1 MINKNL
7 PTKLFL
13 NGPELSFTTQPGDV
27 TTSSGI
33 ATFTGIATA
42 AFPAGSTAVSDGS
55 ISFEWY
61 FDGSKIT
68 DSAEGDIATVGTAST
83 LTLTGLDSED
93 DLKQVYV
100 VADYNPTAYSSPTGS
115 DVTAGTARS
124 TGNAFNEPIQS
135 NAAIITID
143 PKIIID
149 TQPIDSVV
157 AAGIDHTYTIAA
169 SVAPTGPALSYQW
182 QLDGVDLTDG
192 VITSDVLGNA
202 TGEMTIVD
210 EASGSTTTVD
220 FSQVSVYN
228 SFTPGRTYTVTT
240 SSDIVTSLELKGG
253 GGGGSGFRNVTGSKG
268 GKATGKF
275 TFLSGQT
282 YKIQV
287 GSRGED
293 GADLPDVTTTGSGGF
308 PGGGDAP
315 SFNTS
320 FNRSG
325 AGGGYTGLFIT
336 SVTQANSIL
345 IAGGG
350 GGSSGDPGTGGDGG
364 GETGNAG
371 SNQGSDR
378 AGLGGT
384 QSAGGAAG
392 TNGPGSGTDGSA
404 LQGGQGTTSGN
415 GAAGGGG
422 GYFGGGGG
430 AANGPGT
437 GGGGSGFKHA
447 TLITDGVLTTGG
459 GENVEG
465 DGSLS
470 ITLISTSGS
479 EITTTSTTVRG
490 ATTPTLTINSETGGI
505 SGVVKCVVSALTDGT
520 HASNSP
526 LNSNEVNYSNL
537 IPRDILNFEAYDD
550 TSLATLSAHTMYEES
565 DSKDITLSTTQISQP
580 TTTTKSFSSN
590 DIAFYAPEKNVY
602 VELEI
607 RAGKGSDSGSNSGGE
622 GGYSKIRFTAN
633 KNDEYIIR
641 GLESSSAIFL
651 YRRANLIAVVGE
663 GGSAAQF
670 SGGGNGGGILQAGQ
684 NSGGSGGAKIADGAL
699 GENGTW
705 GGRANPSD
713 VYLEDNEVPGTASG
727 QTIKCSKGVYWRDQG
742 VSACADLNSATAA
755 SIPASGLSQFR
766 LSDGTIV
773 TNSGEINRGFKAG
786 YAINSTGGAGNA
798 DGTGKGGHGATG
810 GRGDTGGNGGGGG
823 SGYTDGSLTYVV
835 ESTVGGNTGDASV
848 ILRLATTAT
857 DPVPVPPPPEERIVR
872 WSVARSAGDN
882 NTVTFSKQSG
892 SGPSSITFGPNS
904 ANINTLIGS
913 GAVYTRTGFTNSGS
927 GTLGFRLSGN
937 TLGIDDRQGAGGD
950 NDYNDLQVTP
960 SQGRFT
966 SDSRWEANWQ
976 IY

>member
-42 AFPAGSTAVSDGS
+42 GFPEGSTAVNDGS

-135 NAAIITID
+135 NAATITID
-143 PKIIID
+143 PKITID
-149 TQPIDSVV
+149 TQPTDSVV

-169 SVAPTGPALSYQW
+169 SVAPSGPTLSYQW
-182 QLDGVDLTDG
+182 QLDGTDLVDG

-210 EASGSTTTVD
+210 DESGSTTLVD

-228 SFTPGRTYTVTT
+228 SFIVGRTYTVTV
-240 SSDIVTSLELKGG
+240 SGDIETSLELNGG
-253 GGGGSGFRNVTGSKG
+253 GGGGSGFRNVEGSRG
-268 GKATGKF
+268 GKSTGKF
-275 TFLSGQT
+275 TFLSGET

-293 GADLPDVTTTGSGGF
+293 GANLTDDGNDTGEGGF
-308 PGGGDAP
+308 PGGGAAP
-315 SFNTS
+315 SLGS
-320 FNRSG
+320 DFNRSG
-325 AGGGYTGLFIT
+325 SGGGYTGLFID

-371 SNQGSDR
+371 SNRDGQDR
-378 AGLGGT
+378 GGAGGT

-392 TNGPGSGTDGSA
+392 TSGSAGTAGSA
-404 LQGGQGTTSGN
+404 LQGGRGTTSGN

-430 AANGPGT
+430 ASAGPGT

-459 GENVEG
+459 AKNPEG
-465 DGSLS
+465 DGSFT

-526 LNSNEVNYSNL
+526 LSSNEVNYSNL
-537 IPRDILNFEAYDD
+537 IPRDILNFEAYGT
-550 TSLATLSAHTMYEES
+550 TSLATTKGYTMYEES
-565 DSKDITLSTTQISQP
+565 DGKDVILSP
-580 TTTTKSFSSN
+580 TAIYQDNPNARVALTNFSSN
-590 DIAFYAPEKNVY
+590 DIAFYAPEKDVY
-602 VELEI
+602 LELEI
-607 RAGKGSDSGSNSGGE
+607 RAGKGSNSASKSGGE

-663 GGSAAQF
+663 GGSAARF
-670 SGGGNGGGILQAGQ
+670 SDGGNGGGILQAGQ
-684 NSGGSGGAKIADGAL
+684 NSGGTGGAKIADGAL

-705 GGRANPSD
+705 GGRANPSE
-713 VYLEDNEVPGTASG
+713 VYLEDGQSSGTAAG

-786 YAINSTGGAGNA
+786 YAINSTGGSGNT
-798 DGTGKGGHGATG
+798 DGSGKGGHGATG

-835 ESTVGGNTGDASV
+835 ESTLGGNNGDAGV
-848 ILRLATTAT
+848 ILRLASTAT

-872 WSVARSAGDN
+872 WSVSRNAGDS
-882 NTVTFSKQSG
+882 NTVTFSKESG
-892 SGPSSITFGPNS
+892 IGPSSITWGPNTS
-904 ANINTLIGS
+904 NVDTLIGS
-913 GAVYTRTGFTNSGS
+913 GAVYVFSSDTHSG
-927 GTLGFRLSGN
+927 GRGLNRRLTGN
-937 TLGIDDRQGAGGD
+937 TLEMDDVGD
-950 NDYNDLQVTP
+950 NDYNDLTVTP
-960 SQGRFT
+960 NQGRFT
-966 SDSRWEANWQ
+966 SDSRWEANW
-976 IY
+976 

>member
-33 ATFTGIATA
+33 VTFTAEAAA

-55 ISFEWY
+55 ITFDWY
-61 FDGSKIT
+61 YDGSKIT
-68 DSAEGDIATVGTAST
+68 DDADGNIETVGAATT
-83 LTLTGLDSED
+83 LTLTGLTAADT
-93 DLKQVYV
+93 LKEVYAI
-100 VADYNPTAYSSPTGS
+100 ADYNPTAYSHPTGS

-124 TGNAFNEPIQS
+124 TGNAFNEPVQS
-135 NAAIITID
+135 NTAIITVE
-143 PKIIID
+143 PKITID
-149 TQPIDSVV
+149 TQPTDSVV
-157 AAGIDHTYTIAA
+157 AAGLDHTYTIAA
-169 SVAPTGPALSYQW
+169 SVAPTGPTLSYQW
-182 QLDGVDLTDG
+182 QLDGVDLVDG
-192 VITSDVLGNA
+192 VITSTVL
-202 TGEMTIVD
+202 TGASGIMTIVD
-210 EASGSTTTVD
+210 DTDSTSTSVD
-220 FSQVSVYN
+220 FGEVSVYN

-240 SSDIVTSLELKGG
+240 SSDIVTSLEMKGG

-275 TFLSGQT
+275 TFLKGQT

-287 GSRGED
+287 GAKGED
-293 GADLPDVTTTGSGGF
+293 GADLPDGFTTGSGGF

-315 SFNTS
+315 SDGQNFH
-320 FNRSG
+320 RSG

-350 GGSSGDPGTGGDGG
+350 GGSSGDPATGGDGG
-364 GETGNAG
+364 GEEGNDG
-371 SNQGSDR
+371 SNGGR
-378 AGLGGT
+378 AGKGGT

-392 TNGPGSGTDGSA
+392 TSGGAGEDGSA
-404 LQGGQGTTSGN
+404 LKGGKGTTGN
-415 GAAGGGG
+415 RGAAGGGG

-430 AANGPGT
+430 ASAGPGT
-437 GGGGSGFKHA
+437 GGGGSGFKHG

-459 GENVEG
+459 GENTEG

-470 ITLISTSGS
+470 ITLISTEGS
-479 EITTTSTTVRG
+479 STTTTSTTVTG
-490 ATTPTLTINSETGGI
+490 ATTTTLTINSDTSAI
-505 SGVVKCVVSALTDGT
+505 SGVVKCIVSAISSDGT

-526 LNSNEVNYSNL
+526 LSSNEVNYSNL

-590 DIAFYAPEKNVY
+590 DIAFYAPEKDVY
-602 VELEI
+602 VEMEI
-607 RAGKGSDSGSNSGGE
+607 RAGKGSDSGSNSGGK

-633 KNDEYIIR
+633 KNDEYIIK

-651 YRRANLIAVVGE
+651 YRQSSLIAVVGE
-663 GGSAAQF
+663 GGTAARF
-670 SGGGNGGGILQAGQ
+670 SD
-684 NSGGSGGAKIADGAL
+684 GGSGGGIGQAGETHTTMPSTGPIAAGGL
-699 GENGTW
+699 GENGRW
-705 GGRANPSD
+705 GGRANPPE
-713 VYLEDNEVPGTASG
+713 VYPEDDQFPGTASG
-727 QTIKCSKGVYWRDQG
+727 RTIKCSKGVYWRDQG
-742 VSACADLNSATAA
+742 VSACADIN
-755 SIPASGLSQFR
+755 GLTQFR
-766 LSDGTIV
+766 LSDGTLV
-773 TNSGEINRGFKAG
+773 TNSGKINRGFKAG
-786 YAINSTGGAGNA
+786 YSINSTGGAGNA
-798 DGTGKGGHGATG
+798 DGSGRGGHGATG
-810 GRGDTGGNGGGGG
+810 GRGDTGGNGGAGG

-835 ESTVGGNTGDASV
+835 EAKVGENNGNASV

-872 WSVARSAGDN
+872 WSVSRNAGDS

-892 SGPSSITFGPNS
+892 IGPGSITFGPNS
-904 ANINTLIGS
+904 SNIDTLIGA
-913 GAVYTRTGFTNSGS
+913 GAVYTRTGSTNSGPGS
-927 GTLGFRLSGN
+927 LGFRLSGN
-937 TLGIDDRQGAGGD
+937 TLGLDDRQGAGAD

-960 SQGRFT
+960 NQGRFT
-966 SDSRWEANWQ
+966 SDSRWEANW
-976 IY
+976 